1 LAEEFRK
8 RPASGTVLGD
18 RFRLERVIGVGG
30 MASVWL
36 ARDEDLDRPVA
47 VKILSE
53 ALAEDDDYVVRFGR
67 EARTAGSV
75 SHANL
80 VNVFDFQASGPRP
93 YLVMEYVDGETLG
106 GLVERGADLDPER
119 IARELLSAL
128 RAIHDAGIVHRD
140 VKPENVLVGAD
151 ERMRLTDFGIAH
163 PEDATRLTQ
172 TGEVIGT
179 ARFMAPELRAGGDP
193 TVRSDLYS
201 LGVLLREV
209 CRVEPAGDVA
219 ELAAHLSRADPQERP
234 LSAAEALATL
244 KEGPALDAT
253 DELPAVEPAPE
264 DATAGTPAEPE
275 APVEPAR
282 AKARRRFVHVSPAR
296 LVLAAL
302 ALLAALIVAATV
314 IGDSDRGRPLLGP
327 GAKSNPLKDGRR

>member
-1 LAEEFRK
+1 M
-8 RPASGTVLGD
+8 LGD

-36 ARDEDLDRPVA
+36 ARDEQLDRPVA

-53 ALAEDDDYVVRFGR
+53 ALAEDEDYVARFGR

-75 SHANL
+75 AQANL
-80 VNVFDFQASGPRP
+80 VNVFDFQAGGPRP
-93 YLVMEYVDGETLG
+93 YLVMEYVEGETLG
-106 GLVERGADLDPER
+106 GLIERGAELDPER
-119 IARELLSAL
+119 TARELLAAL

-151 ERMRLTDFGIAH
+151 GRMRLTDFGIAH

-193 TVRSDLYS
+193 TIRSDLYS

-209 CRVEPAGDVA
+209 CHTDPDGDVA
-219 ELAAHLSRADPQERP
+219 ELAAHLSRADPAERP
-234 LSAAEALATL
+234 ASASEALAAL
-244 KEGPALDAT
+244 ERGPAPEAT
-253 DELPAVEPAPE
+253 DELPAVEPASE
-264 DATAGTPAEPE
+264 GVTAQQPAVPTPDE
-275 APVEPAR
+275 APPEPVVEPAR
-282 AKARRRFVHVSPAR
+282 ARARRSFVHASPAR

-302 ALLAALIVAATV
+302 ALVAALILAATV

-327 GAKSNPLKDGRR
+327 EAKSNPVKGGNR